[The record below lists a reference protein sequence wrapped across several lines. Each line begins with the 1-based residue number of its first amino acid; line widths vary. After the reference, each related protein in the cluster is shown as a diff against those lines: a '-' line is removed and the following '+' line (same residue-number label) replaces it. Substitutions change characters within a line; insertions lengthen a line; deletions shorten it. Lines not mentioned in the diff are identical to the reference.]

1 MTQDKTP
8 KPDDSDHGLG
18 AEGTISQA
26 GRSGGRLPRDIGTQD
41 ELKRANERP
50 AGKTRVKKSDE
61 KDGPSE

>member
-8 KPDDSDHGLG
+8 KPDNSDDVFG
-18 AEGTISQA
+18 AKGTISQA

-41 ELKRANERP
+41 ELKRASERP

-61 KDGPSE
+61 KDNSSK

>member
-8 KPDDSDHGLG
+8 KPDNADHGLG

-41 ELKRANERP
+41 ELKRSNERP
-50 AGKTRVKKSDE
+50 AGQTRVNKADE
-61 KDGPSE
+61 KEGSSE